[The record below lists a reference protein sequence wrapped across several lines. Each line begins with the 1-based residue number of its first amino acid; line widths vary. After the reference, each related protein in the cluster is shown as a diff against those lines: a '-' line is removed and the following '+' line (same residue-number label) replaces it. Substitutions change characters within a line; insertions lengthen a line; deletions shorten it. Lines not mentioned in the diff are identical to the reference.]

1 MTAIF
6 LAFALFAQ
14 QPAGTVVGKVLDA
27 GSGLPIPGVH
37 VTLELA
43 AGGLVADHAELV
55 SARSQLTGESGVYR
69 FDDVAPGHYRLR
81 IERIGYRG
89 TSIEVAV
96 RRPATA
102 HLSVGLEIEPIA
114 LEAVRVEQR
123 AASLFQRASNG
134 SAEADDARISSERAR
149 QAMFLAPDT
158 RMLTY
163 ADVMD
168 GVTLGEG
175 DVFRALQR
183 LPGVGTRDDYTAE
196 LWTRGAPWTHTRVTF
211 DGMPLFNPVHAV
223 GILSAITPEVLG
235 AAFFHPGVRPAA
247 VSEGGAGVVELR
259 SRAGGG
265 QGAIRG
271 VTDVSLASAKLVL
284 DQNIAGRGAW
294 LIAARRSHLGVLT
307 DGLDS
312 FGLDTLDLPYEF
324 HDVAGRFD
332 LDLSARA
339 QIEASGLWEQDRI
352 SGDVE
357 GVLERTRARWGNS
370 AGRVTVRSQFG
381 GVEVSHTV
389 GGSRFIARTDERL
402 VRTREPAPSWM
413 EPAGSNEIRY
423 TQIAGQVTPMARGGV
438 ARWSAGYDV
447 AWQHGDY
454 SGPEPRYYAV
464 KPDTVLRINYERRLR
479 NVGIWGDARIGI
491 GSRVTLNPGIRLE
504 TGESLANVGALR
516 WSPRAALRLTLSADQ
531 TISMAA
537 GRSWQYVQAIGLAGP
552 SIHPA
557 FHASHFWLWADA
569 NTPALR
575 TDIASFGTERWLG
588 DGWLMAAT
596 LFARRAAG
604 LTLPDPTEGRIERRP
619 RFVVGENTAHGIE
632 LGMRRIGVGW
642 STALGYTY
650 GESRVRARAL
660 EYPSSADRRH
670 TFDAMLSARITS
682 ALRVAAA
689 YTSMSGAPFTRAYA
703 VTREGCNDF
712 GFGCDNPDGS
722 YVQAPNA
729 QRTPP
734 YRALDASLQAS
745 RRLGGVEATVYFQL
759 RNVLNR
765 DNASTYSGS
774 APLSR
779 TAFDDRFER
788 GLPRLPLL
796 GARVLF

>member
-1 MTAIF
+1 
-6 LAFALFAQ
+6 
-14 QPAGTVVGKVLDA
+14 
-27 GSGLPIPGVH
+27 
-37 VTLELA
+37 
-43 AGGLVADHAELV
+43 
-55 SARSQLTGESGVYR
+55 
-69 FDDVAPGHYRLR
+69 
-81 IERIGYRG
+81 
-89 TSIEVAV
+89 
-96 RRPATA
+96 
-102 HLSVGLEIEPIA
+102 LEIEPIA
-114 LEAVRVEQR
+114 LEALRVEQR
-123 AASLFQRASNG
+123 AASLFQRASNR
-134 SAEADDARISSERAR
+134 SAERDDARISSERAR

-223 GILSAITPEVLG
+223 GILSAITPEMLG
-235 AAFFHPGVRPAA
+235 AAFFHPGVRPAS
-247 VSEGGAGVVELR
+247 VSEGSAGVVELR
-259 SRAGGG
+259 SRPGGG

-284 DQNIAGRGAW
+284 DQNIGDRGAW

-332 LDLSARA
+332 LDLGAHA

-352 SGDVE
+352 NGDVE

-370 AGRVTVRSQFG
+370 AGRVTLRSVVG
-381 GVEVSHTV
+381 RVEVSHTV

-402 VRTREPAPSWM
+402 VRTRDPAPSWT
-413 EPAGSNEIRY
+413 EPPSHNEISY
-423 TQIAGQVTPMARGGV
+423 MQLAGQVAPAARGGI

-454 SGPEPRYYAV
+454 NGPEPRYYAV
-464 KPDTVLRINYERRLR
+464 KPDTVLRISYERRLR
-479 NVGIWGDARIGI
+479 NAGVWGDARIGL
-491 GSRVTLNPGIRLE
+491 GQRVTLNPGLRLE
-504 TGESLANVGALR
+504 AGKSLANVGALR
-516 WSPRAALRLTLSADQ
+516 WSPRAALRLTVSPDQ
-531 TISMAA
+531 TVSIAI

-575 TDIASFGTERWLG
+575 ADIASVGTERWLG

-596 LFARRAAG
+596 LFTRRVVG

-619 RFVVGENTAHGIE
+619 RFVVGRNYAHGIE
-632 LGMRRIGVGW
+632 LGMRRIGTQW
-642 STALGYTY
+642 STAFGYTY
-650 GESRVRARAL
+650 GESRVRAQAL
-660 EYPSSADRRH
+660 EYPSPADRRH
-670 TFDAMLSARITS
+670 TFDAMLSARITAS
-682 ALRVAAA
+682 LRMAAA

-729 QRTPP
+729 ERTPS
-734 YRALDASLQAS
+734 YHALDASLQAS
-745 RRLGGVEATVYFQL
+745 RRFGSVEATAYFQL

-765 DNASTYSGS
+765 DNASTYAGS
-774 APLSR
+774 RPISR
-779 TAFDDRFER
+779 TAFDDRFEP

-796 GARVLF
+796 GARVTF